1 MHASRNRN
9 QFGVFVKIMLGICV
23 LVISSMACAA
33 PFTAPEVQEAPTS
46 PAEIP
51 PAEPVPDPTQVQEAE
66 APAPTVETVSLDQ
79 GILGFWRTKVPG
91 KEIMVFEFKE
101 GGKTTWNYH
110 YSNGQT
116 RNTEGTYSIKDNVIT
131 VDMGSPQDLNATLA
145 GDQLTITG
153 PDNTPM
159 IFRKV
164 QAADSPSPGAS
175 TNVPQDIIG
184 KWQDPKTQEWIEFKG
199 DGSVSITNGSQSVA
213 GTYTIT
219 NTQLEM
225 KLNDQGQ
232 QPSTFTVEIEGDTL
246 AMIGADGSFV
256 DYSR

>member
-1 MHASRNRN
+1 MYTCRNRK
-9 QFGVFVKIMLGICV
+9 QFGILLKIIFGISV
-23 LVISSMACAA
+23 LVISSIACAA
-33 PFTAPEVQEAPTS
+33 PFAASEVQEAPAA
-46 PAEIP
+46 PVEMP
-51 PAEPVPDPTQVQEAE
+51 PAETVPTATQAQEAE
-66 APAPTVETVSLDQ
+66 APAPVVETVSLDQ

-91 KEIMVFEFKE
+91 KEIMVFEFIE
-101 GGKTTWNYH
+101 GGKTIWNYH

-116 RNTEGTYSIKDNVIT
+116 RNTEGTYSIKDNIIT
-131 VDMGSPQDLNATLA
+131 VDMGSPQDLNAALA

-164 QAADSPSPGAS
+164 QSADSPSPDAS
-175 TNVPQDIIG
+175 TNVSQDIIG

-199 DGSVSITNGSQSVA
+199 DGSVSITNGSNTVA
-213 GTYTIT
+213 GTYTVT

-225 KLNDQGQ
+225 KLNDQAQ